1 MKIAEGVYALTQEKG
16 GHVHAF
22 LLDDGESVALI
33 DALFDTDGA
42 LVVEE
47 LRQMGRSPADLKHI
61 IITHA
66 HRSHLGGVAALKQ
79 LSGATVLAHE
89 QEAEI
94 LAGAR
99 KATRVSIWPKPPR
112 EVYKLQVGLALGLGK
127 HPPCTA
133 DRSIKEGDKIG
144 PLTVIQTPGHT
155 PGCLSFWWKEK
166 RALFVGDAVV
176 TWPKVEAG
184 WAGLT
189 LDMKENLRSV
199 GKLSELGDVEILGVG
214 HGPPVRSGGLNVL
227 MKLRDQKNS

>member
-1 MKIAEGVYALTQEKG
+1 MKIADGVHALMQEKG
-16 GHVHAF
+16 GRVHAF
-22 LLDDGESVALI
+22 LLDDGEAVTLI

-42 LVVEE
+42 LVLDE
-47 LRQMGRSPADLKHI
+47 LRDMGRTAADLKHI

-66 HRSHLGGVAALKQ
+66 HRSHIGSVAALKQ
-79 LSGATVLAHE
+79 LTGATVYAHE

-94 LAGAR
+94 LAGVR

-127 HPPCTA
+127 HPPCQA
-133 DRSIKEGDKIG
+133 DQSIREGEKIG
-144 PLTVIQTPGHT
+144 PLSVIHTPGHT
-155 PGCLSFWWKEK
+155 PGCLSFWWKER

-189 LDMKENLRSV
+189 LDMKENIRSV
-199 GKLSELGDVEILGVG
+199 GKLSEVGDVEILGVG
-214 HGPPVRSGGLNVL
+214 HGPPIRNEGLEVL
-227 MKLRDQKNS
+227 KKLREQKAE